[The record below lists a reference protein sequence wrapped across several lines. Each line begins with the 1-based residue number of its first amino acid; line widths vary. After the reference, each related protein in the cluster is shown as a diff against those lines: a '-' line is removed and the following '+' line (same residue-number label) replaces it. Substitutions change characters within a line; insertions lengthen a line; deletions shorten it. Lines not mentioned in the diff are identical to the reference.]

1 MNLLKINDL
10 TEGETLK
17 IFDLADRLREQKTSN
32 ILQGKTFVLF
42 FPETSLR
49 TRVTFEKGIS
59 DLGGKTILF
68 PPNTLDKKEKL
79 EDVISYMENW
89 VDGVIVRHKDYST
102 IEELAK
108 YASIPI
114 INAMTSENHPCEI
127 LSDVYSISRIR
138 DNFTDLTYTFVG
150 EEGNIFNSWFNIS
163 KLMNLNLH
171 HISPNN
177 DIELED
183 VLRVTD
189 IILTDPL
196 PSDLINDEYIS
207 KYQITLERM
216 KLTKKN
222 SLLNPCPPFF
232 RNEEVSKDVIDSE
245 CFVGY
250 EFKKNLIYVQQAII
264 LWCLG
269 IYDISS
275 I

>member
-1 MNLLKINDL
+1 MHLLKINDL
-10 TEGETLK
+10 TTDEIFK
-17 IFDLADRLREQKTSN
+17 IFNIADKLKNNQKVN
-32 ILQGKTFVLF
+32 LLQGKPFILF

-79 EDVISYMENW
+79 EDVIGYMENW
-89 VDGVIVRHKDYST
+89 VDGVIVRHKEYST

-114 INAMTSENHPCEI
+114 INAMTSKNHPCEI

-138 DNFTDLTYTFVG
+138 DNFTDLIYTFVG

-177 DIELED
+177 DIELDD
-183 VLRVTD
+183 VLRATD
-189 IILTDPL
+189 IVLTDPL
-196 PSDLINDEYIS
+196 PSDLINDEYIN

-245 CFVGY
+245 YFVGY